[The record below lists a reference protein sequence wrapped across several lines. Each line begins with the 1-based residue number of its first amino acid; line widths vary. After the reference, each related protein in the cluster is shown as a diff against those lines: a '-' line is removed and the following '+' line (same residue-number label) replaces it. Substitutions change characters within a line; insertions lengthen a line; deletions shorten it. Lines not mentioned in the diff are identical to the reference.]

1 MGCFADTHLL
11 YMEHNLLQ
19 TGSGSEE
26 AQEHVRTDRLTYINL
41 IGSYLRRSL
50 LDHDETFC
58 VTQMGNL
65 GLFRK
70 D

>member
-1 MGCFADTHLL
+1 
-11 YMEHNLLQ
+11 MEHNLLQ

-26 AQEHVRTDRLTYINL
+26 AQEHVRTDRLTYIYL